1 MLLALWSWR
10 TGEWGE
16 RYAGWDVF
24 PNTRRRTRKQV
35 LAERERLGVSRE
47 TIEKTAE
54 KVVEQSKADRTFSK
68 IKIEYGSQQEVVD
81 LTYLLMEELRV
92 TVKLPDYTRAIA
104 IALAMKKREE
114 EDEEDA
120 LLLLM

>member
-1 MLLALWSWR
+1 MLLALWAWR
-10 TGEWGE
+10 EGEWGE

-54 KVVEQSKADRTFSK
+54 KVVELSKADRTFSK